1 MKSEVQ
7 AWGRS
12 GGLRVRFIHSTRRAC
27 RYGEGA
33 MRRIALVFAS
43 AAVVVV
49 GSIAPGLAGTVSPHD
64 IAGQESQ
71 DAADAADWFT
81 LQRLAPNGAVDQNA
95 FAAVAGQAASLPIT
109 PRTWTQRT
117 NLPRAP
123 RGDFAGSPPYIDP
136 TSNLSNSGAGDRW
149 GSGRMTALAAAPDGS

>member
-81 LQRLAPNGAVDQNA
+81 LQRLAPTGAVDQNA
-95 FAAVAGQAASLPIT
+95 VPGVPAPPATPPLPPP
-109 PRTWTQRT
+109 PRTEPTH
-117 NLPRAP
+117 
-123 RGDFAGSPPYIDP
+123 PPP
-136 TSNLSNSGAGDRW
+136 
-149 GSGRMTALAAAPDGS
+149 